1 MFCTQILI
9 INQNKYQTLYL
20 QLFYKLRDIMYA
32 VTSPSNINFAI
43 TMYYVIYIIN
53 TIVDILT
60 SFVSNFSQFK
70 DSLDLEYKILYFSI
84 MEKTHIKIETNIM
97 GKRCV
102 LYMQPYDNL
111 PPMITATAPCCL
123 SCGGLSRRSPRPFAC
138 CPP

>member
-53 TIVDILT
+53 TIVDIVT
-60 SFVSNFSQFK
+60 SFVSNFSRFK
-70 DSLDLEYKILYFSI
+70 DSLDLENKIQYHG
-84 MEKTHIKIETNIM
+84 EDTH
-97 GKRCV
+97 
-102 LYMQPYDNL
+102 
-111 PPMITATAPCCL
+111 
-123 SCGGLSRRSPRPFAC
+123 
-138 CPP
+138 